1 MTSQRPEAIFITKL
15 LAGTKQDLVDTMKF
29 GFDAALFPDPYKDV
43 IDFILEYQNKYGD
56 IPDKKTVEERFSVLG
71 AEILF
76 TDAVPKA
83 PLRATYDNVVKQ
95 SAKADIVK
103 FSEELYTKY
112 EQLDGLQLI
121 DLVVK
126 ETGKLT
132 NRFLKSRGR
141 VSSLTELVPDL
152 KANYE
157 EIISGNAV
165 GIPIPFL
172 FLQEMLL
179 GWQPAELTTVVARTG
194 VGKTWFLM
202 MSIIAA
208 AVGDPYFF
216 YRPPDI
222 SPLSEERKRK
232 LATRVLVVSCE
243 MPSLDIARRLMS
255 VYAQT
260 SFNRLRSAK
269 LSHEEKELYFR
280 KMSDEAAVLM
290 GNNIRIVGP
299 EIASTPEQILAQ
311 AQDFDAA
318 LIVIDGFY
326 YMQGPGEQRWEK
338 VQANMQQMR
347 LHSLMS
353 GKHYLLASQFKRDA
367 KTIQSSS
374 TDDLGFSVSIGQ
386 DSNNVIGLYQPNAL
400 AKAKQLDMKS
410 LKFRDGVPNQP
421 YRFSWD
427 FYNMV
432 FDQIGQVA
440 EDSEEE

>member
-15 LAGTKQDLVDTMKF
+15 LAGTKQDLVDTMKY
-29 GFDAALFPDPYKDV
+29 GFDVTLFPEPYRDV
-43 IDFILEYQNKYGD
+43 VDFILQYQHKYGD
-56 IPDKKTVEERFSVLG
+56 IPDKSAVQEKFAILG
-71 AEILF
+71 PEVLF
-76 TDAVPKA
+76 TDDVPKA
-83 PLRATYDNVVKQ
+83 PLRATYDNVVRQ
-95 SAKADIVK
+95 TAKADIIK
-103 FSEELYTKY
+103 FSEEIYNKFPT
-112 EQLDGLQLI
+112 LDGLQLI
-121 DLVVK
+121 DVIVK
-126 ETGKLT
+126 ETNKLT
-132 NRFLKSRGR
+132 ARFLKSRGS
-141 VSSLTELVPDL
+141 VSSLSELIPEL
-152 KANYE
+152 KNNYE
-157 EIISGNAV
+157 QILSGNAV

-202 MSIIAA
+202 LAIIAA
-208 AVGDPYFF
+208 ASGDPYYFF
-216 YRPPDI
+216 RPPDI
-222 SPLSEERKRK
+222 APLTEERKRR
-232 LATRVLVVSCE
+232 LATKVLVVSCE

-255 VYAQT
+255 VYTKT

-269 LSHEEKELYFR
+269 LSHEEQALYFR
-280 KMSDEAAVLM
+280 KMSEEEAIRI
-290 GNNIRIVGP
+290 GDNIRVVGP

-311 AQDFDAA
+311 AQDFDAP
-318 LIVIDGFY
+318 LIVVDGFY

-353 GKHYLLASQFKRDA
+353 GKHYILASQFKRDA

-386 DSNNVIGLYQPNAL
+386 DSNNVIGLYQPTAL

-421 YRFSWD
+421 YRFCWD
-427 FYNMV
+427 FYDMV
-432 FDQIGQVA
+432 FDQIGQVV
-440 EDSEEE
+440 DDGEEE